1 MEKTA
6 AGTRG
11 KGECGRG
18 SILWLCVKTA
28 TAPLR
33 PPPDAIVCMA
43 GTEGCGA
50 ANGCF
55 LIAQLEAAFV
65 ESKFYLFKMAP
76 RLPPEMRGMLRI
88 KTEERKQKK
97 KNKIIKTLQSI
108 RPA

>member
-1 MEKTA
+1 MDKTA
-6 AGTRG
+6 AGTQG
-11 KGECGRG
+11 KREWSGGEG
-18 SILWLCVKTA
+18 IDTLA
-28 TAPLR
+28 LR
-33 PPPDAIVCMA
+33 ENGDGPSPPPRPRDAIVCMA

-76 RLPPEMRGMLRI
+76 RLSPEMRGMLRI

-97 KNKIIKTLQSI
+97 KRIK
-108 RPA
+108 